1 MKIEERIRQL
11 RERMSAR
18 DIEAYIVPTADPH
31 QSEYVPD
38 YYKTREFLSG
48 FTGSAG
54 TLVVTRREAGLWT
67 DSRYF
72 LQAADQ
78 LKGSGITLYKS
89 TIDQTREDFLLD
101 HVSPFGKIG
110 FDGWC
115 FSVRDYRALAKKMKT
130 RALIADVD
138 YVSEI
143 WTDRP
148 ALPHHP
154 AYVLSDPYAGQ
165 SVEEKL
171 RVLRFM
177 MRERECD
184 YTFISA
190 LEDVCYLFN
199 MRGDDV
205 EDTPVVLSYALIS
218 QDEATLFI
226 EPSKVTVE
234 LEQALAPAG
243 VTLRAYDS
251 VADQLAQIA
260 GQKVVYL
267 DPNYTNITLFH
278 ALNDNV
284 KIQYGTNLTSLM
296 KAIKNETEQANTR
309 KAFIKDGCALVRFFN
324 WVETGAQTGGVN
336 ERSAV
341 RKLHELRAEDEHFIE
356 DSFSAIIGY
365 GSNAAIVHYDPME
378 ADAPKTIEARGL
390 LLVDSGGHYWEGTT
404 DITRTV
410 AMGPVTAEEKEDYT
424 LVLKSHIAGMT
435 AQFPKRS
442 TGTYVASVAMA
453 PLYQAKKRFFHGLG
467 HGVGHILS
475 VHEGPQTFTDYP
487 AGGATVEL
495 APGMVTSMEPGLYVA
510 DSHGIRIE
518 SITLVET
525 RDENEYG
532 TWYGFECLTWVPID
546 TRSVDASMLSD
557 AELQWLNDYNQ
568 TCFEKLSSHL
578 EGEDLN
584 YLAARCRPLMRS
596 DD

>member
-1 MKIEERIRQL
+1 MKIQERIAALRQH
-11 RERMSAR
+11 MGAR

-38 YYKTREFLSG
+38 YYKTREFMSG

-54 TLVVTRREAGLWT
+54 TLVITRREAGLWT

-72 LQAADQ
+72 LQAENQ
-78 LKGSGITLYKS
+78 LKGTGITLYRMGV
-89 TIDQTREDFLLD
+89 DQTMEDFLRD
-101 HVSPFGKIG
+101 KVSPFGKIG
-110 FDGWC
+110 FDGLC
-115 FSVRDYRALAKKMKT
+115 FSVHRYRELAKAMGT
-130 RALIADVD
+130 RALITDVD
-138 YVSEI
+138 YVSDI

-148 ALPHHP
+148 HLPGHP
-154 AYVLSDPYAGQ
+154 AYVLSETYAGQ
-165 SVEEKL
+165 SVAEKL

-199 MRGDDV
+199 LRGDDV

-218 QDEATLFI
+218 ADEATLFI
-226 EPSKVTVE
+226 QPSKVTEEV
-234 LEQALAPAG
+234 QRALAAAD
-243 VTLRAYDS
+243 VTLRPYDA
-251 VADQLAQIA
+251 VGDQLAEVA

-267 DPNYTNITLFH
+267 DADATSITLFR

-296 KAIKNETEQANTR
+296 KAIKNETEIQNMR
-309 KAFIKDGCALVRFFN
+309 EAFIKDGCALVRFFN

-341 RKLHELRAEDEHFIE
+341 RKLHEFRTEGEHFLE
-356 DSFSAIIGY
+356 DSFAAIVGY
-365 GSNAAIVHYDPME
+365 GSNAAIVHYDPMD

-390 LLVDSGGHYWEGTT
+390 LLVDSGGHYLEGTT

-410 AMGPVTAEEKEDYT
+410 AMGPVSDEEREDYT

-435 AQFPKRS
+435 AQFPKNT
-442 TGTYVASVAMA
+442 TGAYVGAVAMA
-453 PLYQAKKRFFHGLG
+453 PLFAAKKRFFHGLG

-475 VHEGPQTFTDYP
+475 VHEGPQTFTERP
-487 AGGATVEL
+487 VAGALVEL
-495 APGMVTSMEPGLYVA
+495 APGMVTSMEPGLYIEN
-510 DSHGIRIE
+510 SHGIRIE
-518 SITLVET
+518 SITLVEE
-525 RDENEYG
+525 RGENEYG

-546 TRSVDASMLSD
+546 TRPVDVRMLTD
-557 AELQWLNDYNQ
+557 AELDWLNSYNE
-568 TCFEKLSSHL
+568 TCFEKLSPHL
-578 EGEDLN
+578 DGEDLN
-584 YLAARCRPLMRS
+584 YLAARCKPLERH
-596 DD
+596 